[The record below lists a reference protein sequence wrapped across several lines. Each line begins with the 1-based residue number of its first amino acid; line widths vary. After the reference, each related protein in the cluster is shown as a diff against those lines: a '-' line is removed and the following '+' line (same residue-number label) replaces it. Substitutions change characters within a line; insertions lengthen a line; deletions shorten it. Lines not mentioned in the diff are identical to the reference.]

1 MLLLG
6 FHCWFQ
12 SCWFKSSIST
22 HFKSLC
28 CSTLVDYR
36 VVCGH
41 RAASTSLIPA
51 HIRATNGASICRGT
65 TKYSCALLSSLKRWD
80 GDFCRFRLPA
90 NTSVSMD
97 SLFVMLHY
105 LCGTAREGFLSSLG
119 LMRLRHFIWPHY
131 PSILH
136 LASSFGHS
144 FISLHPIYCNK
155 WDVLNRQ
162 PSI

>member
-6 FHCWFQ
+6 FHCCF
-12 SCWFKSSIST
+12 SPCWFKSSISK
-22 HFKSLC
+22 HFKFV
-28 CSTLVDYR
+28 CSTLVDCR

-41 RAASTSLIPA
+41 RATSTSLIPA
-51 HIRATNGASICRGT
+51 HVCTTNGASTCRGT
-65 TKYSCALLSSLKRWD
+65 NKCPCALLSSLQRRD

-105 LCGTAREGFLSSLG
+105 LCWTAREGFLSSLG
-119 LMRLRHFIWPHY
+119 LMRPRHFIWPHY

-136 LASSFGHS
+136 LASSFGHP
-144 FISLHPIYCNK
+144 FICLHHIYCNK